1 MPKIYPYDCRVAL
14 PILVLLVSVLADA
27 VEPATHAE
35 AALQAGGAS
44 IVITPPV
51 GSWQQGAGVT
61 KKGERILDEL
71 EANALYLSDDKTPL
85 LVLSCDLVGLDLET
99 VTPIREAIAKA
110 TGVPPRQVIIT
121 CTHNHSGP
129 SLLKTN
135 FYMPV
140 DEAYI
145 AALAPKLVE
154 VSREAVAA
162 AKTAKLGWG
171 KGRAQI
177 GYNRRVCW
185 EDGTHTMHG
194 DTKRPDFAG
203 LEGPDDPDHL
213 ALFAVDMEGK
223 PLVVVYN
230 NTSHPTNFYGAGLFS
245 ADYPGAARAN
255 LREEL
260 GAIPVLYLNGAQGDI
275 NMANLLEAEQE
286 APEDRMARIGKVL
299 AEETLRLYHA
309 AEFHDTVRLGHE
321 VVDLSLEV
329 RLPESAA
336 LEEANKVVARM
347 EAGEQIAGMPGI
359 LAFGTVHLQEK
370 YGDHPTDTMPVHAI
384 RIGDVALVTQPC
396 ELYCQF
402 GIDIK
407 RRSPTPLTAVVGLAD
422 GYCGYCP
429 TIAGILG
436 GGYSGQPI
444 SWTRLEPYA
453 GYKLVEAA
461 GPMLNRLWRDDK

>member
-1 MPKIYPYDCRVAL
+1 M
-14 PILVLLVSVLADA
+14 VLLLSFWPPVSGA
-27 VEPATHAE
+27 VGEPGGVPI
-35 AALQAGGAS
+35 QAGAS
-44 IVITPPV
+44 SITITPPV

-61 KKGERILDEL
+61 RKGERILDEL
-71 EANALYLSDDKTPL
+71 EANALYLGDGATPL
-85 LVLSCDLVGLDLET
+85 LLLSCDLVGLELAT
-99 VTPIREAIAKA
+99 VKPIREAIAAA
-110 TGVPPRQVIIT
+110 TGVPSRQVIVT

-140 DEAYI
+140 DDAYI
-145 AALAPKLVE
+145 AALGPKLVQ
-154 VSREAVAA
+154 VAGEAVAA
-162 AKTAKLGWG
+162 ARPAKLGWG

-185 EDGTHTMHG
+185 EDGSHTMHG
-194 DTKRPDFAG
+194 DTQRPDFAG

-213 ALFAVDMEGK
+213 AIFAVDAGGK
-223 PLVVVYN
+223 PIAVVYN

-245 ADYPGAARAN
+245 SDYPGAAREI
-255 LREEL
+255 LRREL

-275 NMANLLEAEQE
+275 NMANLLEAETE
-286 APEDRMARIGKVL
+286 APEARMARIGKVL
-299 AEETLRLYHA
+299 ADETLRLYRA
-309 AEFHDTVRLGHE
+309 AAFHERVTLGHE
-321 VVDLSLEV
+321 VKDLELQV
-329 RLPESAA
+329 RLPEAAVLESA
-336 LEEANKVVARM
+336 KQVVARM
-347 EAGEQIAGMPGI
+347 AAGEVINGMPGI
-359 LAFGTVHLQEK
+359 LAFGAVYLQEK
-370 YGDHPTDTMPVHAI
+370 YGEHPVDTMPVHAL

-402 GIDIK
+402 GLDIK

-461 GPMLNRLWRDDK
+461 GPMLNRLWREGA

>member
-1 MPKIYPYDCRVAL
+1 MLGRVRSYCLRLLLVL
-14 PILVLLVSVLADA
+14 PILSPGSAASAASHIEAGAASV
-27 VEPATHAE
+27 
-35 AALQAGGAS
+35 
-44 IVITPPV
+44 VITPPV
-51 GSWQQGAGVT
+51 GSWQQGAGIT

-71 EANALYLSDDKTPL
+71 EANALYLTDGVTPL
-85 LVLSCDLVGLDLET
+85 LLLSCDLVGLELET
-99 VTPIREAIAKA
+99 VTPIREAIAA
-110 TGVPPRQVIIT
+110 ETGVPARQVLIT

-129 SLLKTN
+129 SLVKTN

-140 DEAYI
+140 DDAYI
-145 AALAPKLVE
+145 ATLGPKLVQ
-154 VSREAVAA
+154 VSKGAAAA
-162 AKTAKLGWG
+162 AKPAKLGWG

-185 EDGTHTMHG
+185 EDGSHTMHG

-213 ALFAVDMEGK
+213 GIFVVDREGH
-223 PLVVVYN
+223 PIAVVYN

-245 ADYPGAARAN
+245 ADYPGAARAL
-255 LREEL
+255 LREAL

-275 NMANLLEAEQE
+275 NMANLLDDEQE
-286 APEDRMARIGKVL
+286 APEARMTRIGKVL
-299 AEETLRLYHA
+299 AEETLRLYRA
-309 AEFHDTVRLGHE
+309 AEFHEDAVLGHE
-321 VVDLSLEV
+321 VKDLELAV
-329 RLPESAA
+329 RMPDPAT
-336 LEEANKVVARM
+336 LEEAKNVVARM
-347 EAGEQIAGMPGI
+347 AAGEVILGMPGI

-370 YGDHPTDTMPVHAI
+370 YGANPVDTMPVHAL
-384 RIGDVALVTQPC
+384 RIGDVALVTEPC

-407 RRSPTPLTAVVGLAD
+407 RRSPTPLVAVVGLAD

-461 GPMLNRLWRDDK
+461 GPMLNRLWHTTK

>member
-1 MPKIYPYDCRVAL
+1 MPTRYRAILAFTFAL
-14 PILVLLVSVLADA
+14 TSLLVGGVDGAAS
-27 VEPATHAE
+27 ATPT
-35 AALQAGGAS
+35 LQVGGAS
-44 IVITPPV
+44 IVITPPL

-71 EANALYLSDDKTPL
+71 EANALYLSDGATPL
-85 LVLSCDLVGLDLET
+85 LLLSCDLVGLTLET
-99 VTPIREAIAKA
+99 VIPIREAIAA
-110 TGVPPRQVIIT
+110 ETGVPARQVIIT

-129 SLLKTN
+129 SLVKTN

-140 DEAYI
+140 DDGYI
-145 AALAPKLVE
+145 ATLGPKLVQI
-154 VSREAVAA
+154 SKEAVAS
-162 AKTAKLGWG
+162 AKPAKLGWG
-171 KGRAQI
+171 KGEARI

-185 EDGTHTMHG
+185 EDGSHTMHG

-213 ALFAVDMEGK
+213 AVFAVDLKGQ
-223 PLVVVYN
+223 PIAVVYN

-245 ADYPGAARAN
+245 ADYPGAARAL
-255 LREEL
+255 LRSEL

-275 NMANLLEAEQE
+275 NMANLLEEAQE
-286 APEDRMARIGKVL
+286 APEARMARIGKVL
-299 AEETLRLYHA
+299 ADETLRLYRA
-309 AEFHDTVRLGHE
+309 AEFHEQATLGHE
-321 VVDLSLEV
+321 VKDLALAV
-329 RLPESAA
+329 RLPDPVA
-336 LEEANKVVARM
+336 LDEAKQVVARM
-347 EAGEQIAGMPGI
+347 EAGEMILGMPGI
-359 LAFGTVHLQEK
+359 LAFGTVHLQET
-370 YGDHPTDTMPVHAI
+370 YGANPVDTMPVHAL
-384 RIGDVALVTQPC
+384 RIGDVALLTQPC

-461 GPMLNRLWRDDK
+461 GPMLNRLWRE

>member
-1 MPKIYPYDCRVAL
+1 MTKANFWIGSAL
-14 PILVLLVSVLADA
+14 LGVILFLSSSLAGAAEEPTSGASVLM
-27 VEPATHAE
+27 
-35 AALQAGGAS
+35 AGGAS
-44 IVITPPV
+44 VIITPPV

-71 EANALYLSDDKTPL
+71 EANALYLSDGVTPL
-85 LVLSCDLVGLDLET
+85 LLLSCDLVGLELQT
-99 VTPIREAIAKA
+99 VKPIREAIAA
-110 TGVPPRQVIIT
+110 ETGVPARQVIVT

-129 SLLKTN
+129 SLVKTN

-140 DEAYI
+140 DDVYI
-145 AALAPKLVE
+145 ATLGDKLVQVSKDALASARP
-154 VSREAVAA
+154 
-162 AKTAKLGWG
+162 AKLGWG

-185 EDGTHTMHG
+185 EDGSHTMHG
-194 DTKRPDFAG
+194 DTQRPDFAG

-213 ALFAVDMEGK
+213 ALFAVDEDDK
-223 PLVVVYN
+223 PIAVLYN

-245 ADYPGAARAN
+245 ADYPGAARAL
-255 LREEL
+255 LRQEL

-286 APEDRMARIGKVL
+286 APEARMARIGKEL
-299 AEETLRLYHA
+299 ADETLRLYRA
-309 AEFHDTVRLGHE
+309 AEFHEQVTLGHE
-321 VVDLSLEV
+321 VKDLELQV
-329 RLPESAA
+329 RLPEPEV
-336 LEEANKVVARM
+336 LEEAKAVVARM
-347 EAGEQIAGMPGI
+347 AAGEMILGMPGI

-370 YGDHPTDTMPVHAI
+370 YGANPRDTMPVHAV
-384 RIGDVALVTQPC
+384 RIGEVALLTQPC

-461 GPMLNRLWRDDK
+461 GPMLNRLWRGGN